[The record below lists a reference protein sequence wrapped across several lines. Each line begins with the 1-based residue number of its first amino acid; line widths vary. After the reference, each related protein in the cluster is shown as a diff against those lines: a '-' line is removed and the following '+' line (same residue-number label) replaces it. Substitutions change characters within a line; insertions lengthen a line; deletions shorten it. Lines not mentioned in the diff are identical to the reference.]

1 MNNKISLDTS
11 KDEDLSKVIDAIT
24 TVKNEDVVKSNSIIT
39 DDFDKV
45 VKRLCEKNFRIAV
58 IGEFSSGKSTFL
70 NALIGKDILKHG
82 RLETTATI
90 TEIKNDITVGDELK
104 FDAYYVNGRLEKDI
118 SIDKLEEY
126 TSTSSHIHSV
136 ADEIEKV
143 VIRDNIFNIDYHVTF
158 IDTPGLNGVADK
170 HRDKT
175 IELIKNAHACI
186 YLLQVRG
193 IGKSDIAFIKL
204 ISRYQYSFIFVQN
217 FIDEIN
223 TLEGETVSNKI
234 CAQENIL
241 REKVFKDRDDI
252 DYRVI
257 GISSSKALISR
268 NYQDNEYDKCV
279 LTDEKRKDLYIE
291 SNFENLI
298 QGLEDLIRKN
308 NKNKIQIQSTIQV
321 AIKLMEQ
328 LLDIVNFRKQ
338 QVQIEW
344 SNSPEARKKELLTK
358 QRNLLEISKKDYLE
372 NLDNFI
378 DSQAADIR
386 KSIIKNIDTGKEDII
401 NTIDHDMQELT
412 EVDKFEEYVN
422 DGNMIGTIN
431 KLVYDLEDY
440 NNKYMNMR
448 FNNILKMALLRI
460 KDYIGNVTNITDIKE
475 LSITLSISN
484 NDVFDFTQEENEEKK
499 LQKDKARTEV
509 CIEKNKKHMS
519 ENQGEIENRK
529 QEILRLDK
537 TKCDKEIRK
546 EIEIDSLGK
555 KPKSE
560 TKYMTRTRKEYRG
573 GLGFIDALKGP
584 KKIKES
590 VPYTDDSN
598 VRKWEINKS
607 NIETK
612 YRNEISKIDAL
623 IDDAKISIE
632 ENKKE
637 IDHIKRENVENE
649 VDLNRTRALLEETIE
664 NNQIKKQKAK
674 TEYLG
679 GVRRSLIEKINRYLS
694 DNIVLK
700 FDDNFTQVISENR
713 DSVRK
718 QVHSLFEEYFTQK
731 IKSLNEVNNE
741 KKEDFVDI
749 DKTIEIINQSKNV
762 LEAYY
767 DEL

>member
-1 MNNKISLDTS
+1 
-11 KDEDLSKVIDAIT
+11 
-24 TVKNEDVVKSNSIIT
+24 
-39 DDFDKV
+39 
-45 VKRLCEKNFRIAV
+45 
-58 IGEFSSGKSTFL
+58 
-70 NALIGKDILKHG
+70 
-82 RLETTATI
+82 
-90 TEIKNDITVGDELK
+90 
-104 FDAYYVNGRLEKDI
+104 
-118 SIDKLEEY
+118 
-126 TSTSSHIHSV
+126 
-136 ADEIEKV
+136 
-143 VIRDNIFNIDYHVTF
+143 
-158 IDTPGLNGVADK
+158 
-170 HRDKT
+170 
-175 IELIKNAHACI
+175 
-186 YLLQVRG
+186 
-193 IGKSDIAFIKL
+193 
-204 ISRYQYSFIFVQN
+204 
-217 FIDEIN
+217 
-223 TLEGETVSNKI
+223 
-234 CAQENIL
+234 
-241 REKVFKDRDDI
+241 
-252 DYRVI
+252 
-257 GISSSKALISR
+257 
-268 NYQDNEYDKCV
+268 
-279 LTDEKRKDLYIE
+279 
-291 SNFENLI
+291 
-298 QGLEDLIRKN
+298 
-308 NKNKIQIQSTIQV
+308 
-321 AIKLMEQ
+321 
-328 LLDIVNFRKQ
+328 
-338 QVQIEW
+338 
-344 SNSPEARKKELLTK
+344 
-358 QRNLLEISKKDYLE
+358 
-372 NLDNFI
+372 
-378 DSQAADIR
+378 
-386 KSIIKNIDTGKEDII
+386 
-401 NTIDHDMQELT
+401 
-412 EVDKFEEYVN
+412 
-422 DGNMIGTIN
+422 
-431 KLVYDLEDY
+431 
-440 NNKYMNMR
+440 
-448 FNNILKMALLRI
+448 
-460 KDYIGNVTNITDIKE
+460 
-475 LSITLSISN
+475 
-484 NDVFDFTQEENEEKK
+484 
-499 LQKDKARTEV
+499 
-509 CIEKNKKHMS
+509 MS

-560 TKYMTRTRKEYRG
+560 TKYMNRIRKEYRG
-573 GLGFIDALKGP
+573 GLGIIDALKGP
-584 KKIKES
+584 KEIKES

-649 VDLNRTRALLEETIE
+649 ADLNRTRALLEETIE